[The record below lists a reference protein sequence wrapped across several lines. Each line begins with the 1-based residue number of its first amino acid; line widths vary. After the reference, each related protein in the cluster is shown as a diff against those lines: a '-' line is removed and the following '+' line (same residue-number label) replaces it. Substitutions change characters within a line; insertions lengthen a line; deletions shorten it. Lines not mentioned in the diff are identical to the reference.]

1 MSITE
6 EVEYDIKD
14 IDNISDS
21 EIEDFVD
28 PKLLI
33 LIEEFAIQR
42 AELNNMIKDLEKI
55 KAKIDTLFP
64 ENLDKRYIRFF
75 EEKMKSL
82 TSLFGTILD
91 IRKEIMK
98 SVKTE
103 FDLRKHLTEISDN
116 SDDPLNDFDIDQF
129 DKAISKLKKDH
140 DKQKA
145 KRVHLRKKGESH
157 VKLETIN

>member
-6 EVEYDIKD
+6 EIEYDIKD

-42 AELNNMIKDLEKI
+42 VELNNMIKDLEKI